1 MKAADEKGA
10 HDAQQASG
18 AGRQLRVGGRPHRL
32 RGRPV
37 RRAAPVRGARPARL
51 STGGHVARKVGGVN
65 RARTLVP
72 ADEAALRQLW
82 DDHAGPLLGFVLRL
96 TGGDRGRAEDV
107 VQETLLQAWRHP
119 EALDPARGPIRPW
132 LLTVARRVVIDQ
144 YRARQARPEEVG
156 DDGLADLAADDGI
169 EAALDR
175 WLVTDALA

>member
-1 MKAADEKGA
+1 M
-10 HDAQQASG
+10 
-18 AGRQLRVGGRPHRL
+18 
-32 RGRPV
+32 
-37 RRAAPVRGARPARL
+37 
-51 STGGHVARKVGGVN
+51 ARKVGGVN

-72 ADEAALRQLW
+72 ADEAALRRLW

-144 YRARQARPEEVG
+144 YRAR
-156 DDGLADLAADDGI
+156 
-169 EAALDR
+169 
-175 WLVTDALA
+175 